1 MESLADRLGERFPS
15 LARDGSLA
23 AALLE
28 AGQTA
33 RFPAGTQLF
42 ARGAACEGIGFF
54 LEGGVRVFASGGSG
68 RQITLYEIVPGEVC
82 ILNAACV
89 LARRS
94 YPAEA
99 ATLEPTA
106 ALLVPAGRFRRFFA
120 EREALRDFV
129 FGLFADRLV
138 LTMELVSEV
147 AFGSLERRLDDYLVE
162 RSENERVLLTHQAI
176 ANDLGSSRE
185 VVSRLLKEFERRG
198 RVRLGRAEIVLLD
211 PGGPPGAS
219 GD

>member
-1 MESLADRLGERFPS
+1 MQRVADRFGERFPS
-15 LARDGSLA
+15 LARDGALV

-28 AGQTA
+28 AGQPA
-33 RFPAGTQLF
+33 HFPAGAQLF

-68 RQITLYEIVPGEVC
+68 RQITLYESVPGEVC

-89 LARRS
+89 LARRR

-106 ALLVPAGRFRRFFA
+106 ALLVPAGDFRRLFA
-120 EREALRDFV
+120 AGETLRDFI
-129 FGLFADRLV
+129 FGLFADRLA
-138 LTMELVSEV
+138 LTMELVGEV
-147 AFGSLERRLDDYLVE
+147 AFGSLERRLEDYLVE
-162 RSENERVLLTHQAI
+162 RAEDCRVRLTHQAI

-185 VVSRLLKEFERRG
+185 VVSRLLKDFERRG
-198 RVRLGRAEIVLLD
+198 RVRLGRAELVLLD
-211 PGGPPGAS
+211 PA

>member
-1 MESLADRLGERFPS
+1 MERVADRLRETFPP
-15 LARDGSLA
+15 LGRDGELV
-23 AALLE
+23 AALAE
-28 AGQTA
+28 SGEVA
-33 RFPAGTQLF
+33 RFPAGAQLF
-42 ARGAACEGIGFF
+42 ARGAACDGIGFF
-54 LEGGVRVFASGGSG
+54 LEGAVRVFASGGSG

-120 EREALRDFV
+120 EREALRDFI
-129 FGLFADRLV
+129 FGLFADRLS
-138 LTMELVSEV
+138 LTMELVGEV

-162 RSENERVLLTHQAI
+162 RAENDRLRTTHQAI

-198 RVRLGRAEIVLLD
+198 RVRLGRSEIVLLD
-211 PGGPPGAS
+211 PGGLPGAS